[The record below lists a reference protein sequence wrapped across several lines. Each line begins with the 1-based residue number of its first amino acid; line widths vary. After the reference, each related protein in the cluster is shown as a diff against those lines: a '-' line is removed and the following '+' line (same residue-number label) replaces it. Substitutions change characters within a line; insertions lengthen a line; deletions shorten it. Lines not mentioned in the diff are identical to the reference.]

1 MKNVNWML
9 AALLAVTLCTPLM
22 AQNTKNLDA
31 KLQRQIQVQQKKHR
45 QAAKCRWCGTQITD
59 LSGRCP
65 ADPDV
70 YCMPEPN
77 PSQKTCY
84 RCGQNFTRGQKCQ
97 ETQYHRFCAENYRQ
111 GEVIKREQNFISK
124 EDRAARKAAKQAKKA
139 QQKQQS
145 RDESRY
151 CPKCGEEYDIDVLY
165 HGVQHKCTEPYS
177 EPEAGA
183 YWIESPASDAW
194 DAADGEP
201 HSNLVS
207 VSSLQ
212 EESASGE
219 PEMHY
224 LQELDEDIAVKAET
238 LLQKDRDA
246 HNGYPEHSF
255 EYYYHQVYAQSN
267 AQPRHTEKCR
277 WCGKTITSNSSR
289 CSADPDVYCT
299 PAPKMGSAVGVQPN
313 TGNTISTTKEE
324 ICCPKCGEE
333 YDIDVRYHGVQHR
346 CEKAEKPVKYHPAE
360 K

>member
-1 MKNVNWML
+1 ML

-45 QAAKCRWCGTQITD
+45 QAAKCRWCGIQITD

-111 GEVIKREQNFISK
+111 EEVIKREQNFISK

-151 CPKCGEEYDIDVLY
+151 CPKCGEEYDIDV
-165 HGVQHKCTEPYS
+165 
-177 EPEAGA
+177 
-183 YWIESPASDAW
+183 
-194 DAADGEP
+194 
-201 HSNLVS
+201 
-207 VSSLQ
+207 
-212 EESASGE
+212 
-219 PEMHY
+219 
-224 LQELDEDIAVKAET
+224 
-238 LLQKDRDA
+238 
-246 HNGYPEHSF
+246 
-255 EYYYHQVYAQSN
+255 
-267 AQPRHTEKCR
+267 
-277 WCGKTITSNSSR
+277 
-289 CSADPDVYCT
+289 
-299 PAPKMGSAVGVQPN
+299 
-313 TGNTISTTKEE
+313 
-324 ICCPKCGEE
+324 
-333 YDIDVRYHGVQHR
+333 RYHGVQHR